1 MGKCQS
7 SSSLTDK
14 KWVLI
19 EPAKKKRK
27 LVLRSGSKRQIL
39 DGVLYQLKNGC
50 NWSDLPQ
57 DLPPYSTVFWQLHSV
72 ERIRGNGED

>member
-1 MGKCQS
+1 M
-7 SSSLTDK
+7 
-14 KWVLI
+14 V
-19 EPAKKKRK
+19 AKKKRK

-57 DLPPYSTVFWQLHSV
+57 YLPPYSIVFWQLHSV
-72 ERIRGNGED
+72 ARIRGNGED